1 MHYYLLRTKI
11 TIRFLIIIYYY
22 LYVSGD
28 EILAVNNKPLHGL
41 SHREAIAVFKEIKLG
56 EMALHIG
63 RRVPKRT
70 RESVKSM
77 RSPWKVSIRSH
88 YCHLL
93 KDLYNY
99 LFAGIYTVF
108 FYDFRKNI
116 HRDSHFNGRCYYYY
130 YIYYII
136 TFCTYTYNFIL
147 CFI

>member
-1 MHYYLLRTKI
+1 MHYYLLLIKM
-11 TIRFLIIIYYY
+11 TIGFLIIYY

-77 RSPWKVSIRSH
+77 RSPWKVSICSHLSSFKRSITI
-88 YCHLL
+88 CW
-93 KDLYNY
+93 Y
-99 LFAGIYTVF
+99 LQGVF

-116 HRDSHFNGRCYYYY
+116 HRDSYFNGRCYYYY

-147 CFI
+147 SFM